1 MVRREHGI
9 KGGQRIGPKNKDR
22 EEGGDPRTEE
32 QRKPKENGMQEREP
46 DADHPSL
53 PHGVTTN
60 GFQVLLSSITC
71 LPS

>member
-32 QRKPKENGMQEREP
+32 QRKPGGNRIQE
-46 DADHPSL
+46 
-53 PHGVTTN
+53 
-60 GFQVLLSSITC
+60 
-71 LPS
+71 